1 MARQKL
7 RKPHAPDPSG
17 EPELVQ
23 VLLPRAVD
31 ERRVARRDRLPRL
44 AGLEG
49 READGT
55 GSTGEI
61 LADAQGVV
69 ASGTHEHA
77 EKLERRGRIRQPER
91 AARLDQ
97 GDAAAY

>member
-23 VLLPRAVD
+23 VLLPRAID
-31 ERRVARRDRLPRL
+31 KRRVARGDRLPRL

-49 READGT
+49 READGPNSRRRLMLSAMKRY
-55 GSTGEI
+55 STKYRIQTMSLDVCE
-61 LADAQGVV
+61 LSGVE
-69 ASGTHEHA
+69 A
-77 EKLERRGRIRQPER
+77 
-91 AARLDQ
+91 
-97 GDAAAY
+97 

>member
-1 MARQKL
+1 MARQEL

-31 ERRVARRDRLPRL
+31 KRRVARGDRLPRL

-55 GSTGEI
+55 GSTGGI
-61 LADAQGVV
+61 LADAQCVM

-77 EKLERRGRIRQPER
+77 EKLERRGRVWQPER